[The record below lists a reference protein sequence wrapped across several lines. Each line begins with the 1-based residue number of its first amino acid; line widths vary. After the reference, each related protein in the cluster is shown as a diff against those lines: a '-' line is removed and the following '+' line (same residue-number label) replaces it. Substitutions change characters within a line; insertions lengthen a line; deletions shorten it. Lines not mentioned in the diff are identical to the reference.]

1 MTNELQQDTSTFPSI
16 LETNPKPVS
25 TLKSFHGRKIQI
37 WDGVAKISKI
47 SGWVGNPRLDLE
59 LKRFRDSNAGRSP
72 NDDEILNIMTSVK
85 EFDIK
90 TLADDIRDNGVR
102 QPVIV
107 SNDGRLLDGNRRY
120 FASRYLISKTPENDP
135 NLSDY
140 QKIPVWVLQQSNQ
153 DDEHRILVQENF
165 YSSLKVEW
173 GDYVKATYVYNDLND
188 GLSVIAVK
196 QKYGWPSAKV
206 NETKKIMGLIDEFK
220 NFATTDEG
228 EDGLGLEELEAERIA
243 AEKYQFFNEA
253 QKSFYGALE
262 KDYEFKKQFFRWLC
276 EGTFASFQEVRIAH
290 EAWSDDR
297 AKKELM
303 SGDTGSAKKAKAIL
317 DYKRLMHDR
326 TEKAEDN
333 IEDFIKFLEG
343 LTAHQ
348 ITSLPADS
356 IEKLEGCLKRVT
368 EMAKAAK
375 KA

>member
-1 MTNELQQDTSTFPSI
+1 MTNVLQQDTSNFPSI
-16 LETNPKPVS
+16 LETNPKPLS

-72 NDDEILNIMTSVK
+72 SDDEILNIMTSVK

-140 QKIPVWVLQQSNQ
+140 QKIPVWVLQRPNQ

-188 GLSVIAVK
+188 GLSVIALK

-262 KDYEFKKQFFRWLC
+262 KDYEFKMQFFRWLC
-276 EGTFASFQEVRIAH
+276 KGTFASFQEVRIAH
-290 EAWSDDR
+290 EAWSNDR

-317 DYKRLMHDR
+317 DYRRLMHDR

-356 IEKLEGCLKRVT
+356 IEKLEGCLRRVT
-368 EMAKAAK
+368 EMAKVAK